1 MAKTRT
7 AFFCQSCGAESPKWV
22 GKCPSCGEWN
32 TYVEEVVEKAEPAA
46 AAWGGL
52 SGGIGGGGGGGG
64 WASERSEDG
73 GEGPERN
80 RSGARPMRLSEIE
93 AGDQFRLPTAD
104 PELDRALGGGIVPGS
119 LVLVGGEPGIGKS
132 TLLLQLGLRIRGV
145 KVLYISGEESGS
157 QLRMRADRIGPDN
170 PELYILT
177 ETGMARIFRRVRD
190 MQPGLLI
197 VDSIQTLHS
206 DSVEAPA
213 GSVTQIRTCAAELQ
227 RFAKETQTPVVLIGH
242 INKDGAIA
250 GPKVLEHMVDT
261 VLQFEGDRNHL
272 FRILRSVKNRFGS
285 TSELGIYEMREAG
298 LYPVANPS
306 EILLGQ
312 REEPLSGIAIAAT
325 IEGLRPMLI
334 ETQALVSPAVYG
346 TPQRSATGFDLRRL
360 SMLLAVLEKRCG
372 FALGNRDVFLNIA
385 GGLRVEDPAI
395 DLAVVSALL
404 SSYEDLPLPLQTCFF
419 GEVGLSGEVRAVSR
433 VEQRIAEAAKLG
445 YERIFLP
452 KFNTKGLETGK
463 YPVRLEPVSKVEEV
477 YARLLA

>member
-1 MAKTRT
+1 MAKTRS

-22 GKCPSCGEWN
+22 GRCPACGEWN
-32 TYVEEVVEKAEPAA
+32 TYVEEVIEKAEAA
-46 AAWGGL
+46 ATAWGGDW
-52 SGGIGGGGGGGG
+52 SAQAAEDPTTKGEAKGG
-64 WASERSEDG
+64 A
-73 GEGPERN
+73 N
-80 RSGARPMRLSEIE
+80 ARSGAKPMRLSEIE
-93 AGDQFRLPTAD
+93 AGEQARLLTSD

-132 TLLLQLGLRIRGV
+132 TLLLQLGLKIRGV
-145 KVLYISGEESGS
+145 KVLYVSGEESGS
-157 QLRMRADRIGPDN
+157 QVRMRADRIGPDN
-170 PELYILT
+170 PELLILT
-177 ETGMARIFRRVRD
+177 ETALARVFRRIREV
-190 MQPGLLI
+190 QPGLII

-206 DSVEAPA
+206 DTVEAPA
-213 GSVTQIRTCAAELQ
+213 GSVTQIKTCAAELQ
-227 RFAKETQTPVVLIGH
+227 RFAKETNTPVVLIGH
-242 INKDGAIA
+242 INKEGAIA

-285 TSELGIYEMREAG
+285 TSEMGIYEMREAG
-298 LYPVANPS
+298 LHAVANPS

-312 REEPLSGIAIAAT
+312 REEPLSGVAIAAT
-325 IEGLRPMLI
+325 IEGLRPMLV

-385 GGLRVEDPAI
+385 GGIRVEDPAI
-395 DLAVVSALL
+395 DLAVVSAVL
-404 SSYEDLPLPLQTCFF
+404 SSYEDLPLPLHTCFC

-445 YERIFLP
+445 YGRIFLS
-452 KFNTKGLETGK
+452 KFNIKGIDPDKFGIK
-463 YPVRLEPVSKVEEV
+463 LEPVTKVEEV
-477 YARLLA
+477 YARLLG